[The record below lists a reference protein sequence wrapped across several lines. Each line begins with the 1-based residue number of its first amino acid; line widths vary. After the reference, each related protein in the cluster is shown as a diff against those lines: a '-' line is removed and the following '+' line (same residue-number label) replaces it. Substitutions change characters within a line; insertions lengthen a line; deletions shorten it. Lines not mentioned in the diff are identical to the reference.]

1 MTVEFTQEVSDR
13 LSSDN
18 YGWLTTVA
26 KSGQPVPRLVW
37 FYFDGTDVIVYS
49 EPNAA
54 KVRHI
59 KAHPRV
65 SLNLDSDGNGAGII
79 VVGGDTSV
87 DAEDADPLTDERYR
101 GEVRRVRGQPWIQ
114 RGVPRRLQHPAEDQH
129 RQGLDHADRRLVSA
143 SVRVCPSTRR
153 EFASIWAARLELDR
167 RCAKCAAMRACR
179 RTNDALLASRRSS
192 GSRGFGM
199 TPAC

>member
-13 LSSDN
+13 LSSDK

-54 KVRHI
+54 KVRHVR
-59 KAHPRV
+59 AHPRV

-79 VVGGDTSV
+79 IVGGVTSV
-87 DAEDADPLTDERYR
+87 DEEGADPLADEQYLAKYSEYAASL
-101 GEVRRVRGQPWIQ
+101 GFSKDFLAAYN
-114 RGVPRRLQHPAEDQH
+114 PRQQIAVDK
-129 RQGLDHADRRLVSA
+129 DW
-143 SVRVCPSTRR
+143 T
-153 EFASIWAARLELDR
+153 
-167 RCAKCAAMRACR
+167 
-179 RTNDALLASRRSS
+179 
-192 GSRGFGM
+192 
-199 TPAC
+199 TPPGG